1 MADLSARAT
10 QTMKIRDR
18 INMSTKKIGI
28 DQQLIRD
35 LAGILDETNLTE
47 IEVEQDDLRIKVSR
61 TPAQVQAYAP
71 VAAPAAAAP
80 APVAPAA
87 SPAPAAPAE
96 QSKNAVPS
104 PMVGT
109 AYCASAPGA
118 QPFIEVGQTVKEGQ
132 TLLIIEAMKT
142 MNQIP
147 SPRSGTVTAIL
158 FEDAQ
163 PVEFGEPLVVIE

>member
-1 MADLSARAT
+1 
-10 QTMKIRDR
+10 
-18 INMSTKKIGI
+18 MSIKKSGV

-35 LAGILDETNLTE
+35 LAGILNDTNLTE
-47 IEVEQDDLRIKVSR
+47 IEVELGDLKVRVSR
-61 TPAQVQAYAP
+61 QAQTVHAIAAPAVP
-71 VAAPAAAAP
+71 AALPAAAAS
-80 APVAPAA
+80 AGPAA
-87 SPAPAAPAE
+87 TPTAAPADPG
-96 QSKNAVPS
+96 KNAVTS

-109 AYCASAPGA
+109 AYASPAPGA
-118 QPFIEVGQTVKEGQ
+118 EPFIEVGQKVREGQ

-163 PVEFGEPLVVIE
+163 PVEYGEPLVVIE

>member
-1 MADLSARAT
+1 
-10 QTMKIRDR
+10 
-18 INMSTKKIGI
+18 MSTKHSGI

-47 IEVEQDDLRIKVSR
+47 IEVEQDDLRIRVSR
-61 TPAQVQAYAP
+61 TPAPMQAYAP
-71 VAAPAAAAP
+71 APAPAAAAP
-80 APVAPAA
+80 AIAQAAIAPA
-87 SPAPAAPAE
+87 SAAADV
-96 QSKNAVPS
+96 SKNAVPS

-109 AYCASAPGA
+109 AYGAPAPGA
-118 QPFIEVGQTVKEGQ
+118 TPFIEVGQKVREGQ

-147 SPRSGTVTAIL
+147 SPRAGTVTAIL